1 MLKKLKNDDHKLT
14 IALLNS
20 LIIFDLLKLFNLM
33 NRLFFL
39 AFILLCGCTSLN
51 KVESASESN
60 SKSNEYAYSDTDS
73 KIRYNI
79 TNDKNNL
86 HIKLN
91 TSEISSITKII
102 RNGLKINF
110 DLKGKK
116 GESFYFQYPTAL
128 SQQYAPRNLAKQENG
143 NIQRSESG
151 NLQRQENGNSSR
163 QNNDNT
169 QRQRPGVGQSGKFD
183 LNKLFA
189 QLPEEAIF
197 NHYGEIE
204 QINIYSETSD
214 IKVTLKA
221 INNEEMTYDLYIP
234 LKRLSKDGIAALGNL
249 SVGIISGNIETS
261 NIGGGRP
268 EGMQG
273 GGRGGMSGGGRGG
286 MAGGGRGG
294 MGGGGRGGMSGGG
307 RGGMEGGDRSGGYDR
322 SAMMKQIK
330 FWFKLS
336 LTN

>member
-1 MLKKLKNDDHKLT
+1 MLKKLKIDNPRLT
-14 IALLNS
+14 IVLLNS

-51 KVESASESN
+51 KVESTSESN
-60 SKSNEYAYSDTDS
+60 SKSNEYAYSDSDS

-86 HIKLN
+86 HIRLN
-91 TSEISSITKII
+91 TAEISSITKII

-110 DLKGKK
+110 DLNGKK
-116 GESFYFQYPTAL
+116 GERFYFQYPTAL
-128 SQQYAPRNLAKQENG
+128 SQQYAPRNLAKLENG
-143 NIQRSESG
+143 NIQRPESG
-151 NLQRQENGNSSR
+151 NIQRQENGSSPR
-163 QNNDNT
+163 QSNDNT
-169 QRQRPGVGQSGKFD
+169 QRQRPGVGQSGRFD

-197 NHYGEIE
+197 NRYGEIE

-234 LKRLSKDGIAALGNL
+234 LKRLSKDGIAGLGNL

-261 NIGGGRP
+261 NTGGGRP
-268 EGMQG
+268 ESMQG
-273 GGRGGMSGGGRGG
+273 GRGGMSGGSRSGMSGGGRGG
-286 MAGGGRGG
+286 MA
-294 MGGGGRGGMSGGG
+294 GGGRGGMSGGG

-322 SAMMKQIK
+322 SAMTKQIK

-336 LTN
+336 LIN